1 MNYQET
7 VEWMFQQLPMFQQIG
22 TAAYKNDLHNI
33 QAFASYLGNPEKHIR
48 CIHVA
53 GTNGKG
59 STSSLIASVLQES
72 GYKVG
77 LYTSP
82 HLKDYRERIRING
95 ETISEDFVVQFIKN
109 NQEFLNINFLSFFE
123 MSVGMAFAYF
133 AKEKVD
139 YAVIEVGL
147 GGRLDST
154 NIITPILSVITNI
167 GWDHQN
173 LLGDTLPKIA
183 FEKAGIIK
191 PNIPVVVGEYHPET
205 ILVFREK
212 AGQNNAPI
220 FFAFEQ
226 EPINYACPLQGSYQ
240 LHNFKTVH
248 LSLQVLQQMGLKISK
263 ESIVKGFENVI
274 KNTGLLGRWQ
284 VLQKAPKIVCDTAH
298 NVNGLQYTMQQ
309 LQLETYDQLHLVL
322 GFVSDKDLGNILS
335 LFPKN
340 AKYYIAKPNVPRG
353 LDVDVLH
360 QQMQAFGL
368 VAESFSSISKAF
380 LKAKQNAQI
389 HDLVYVGGSTFVVAE
404 II

>member
-22 TAAYKNDLHNI
+22 TAAYKKDLHNI
-33 QAFASYLGNPEKHIR
+33 QAFASYLGNPEKQIR
-48 CIHVA
+48 CIHIA

-95 ETISEDFVVQFIKN
+95 DTISEDFVVQFIKN
-109 NQEFLNINFLSFFE
+109 SQEFLNQNFLSFFE
-123 MSVGMAFAYF
+123 MSVGMAFDYF

-191 PNIPVVVGEYHPET
+191 PNIPLVIGEYHPET
-205 ILVFREK
+205 IQVFREK
-212 AGQNNAPI
+212 AGQYNAPI
-220 FFAFEQ
+220 YFAFEQ
-226 EPINYACPLQGSYQ
+226 EPVNYACPLQGNYQ
-240 LHNFKTVH
+240 KHNFKTVQ
-248 LSLQVLQQMGLKISK
+248 LSFQVLQQMGLQINK
-263 ESIVKGFENVI
+263 ESIERGFANVI

-284 VLQKAPKIVCDTAH
+284 VLQNAPKIVCDTAH

-309 LQLETYDQLHLVL
+309 LQLEAYDQLHLVL

-368 VAESFSSISKAF
+368 VAESFSSIPNAF
-380 LKAKQNAQI
+380 LQAKQNAQI